1 MMTRIVRQPL
11 ITRQRPENTSPRP
24 FSEYADR
31 ANIVLLGD
39 PGAGKTHLFRETAA
53 SEKALYIKARAFL
66 NTPADR
72 LRGQAL
78 FIDGLDERRAG
89 RGDRGAV
96 DELVVKLF
104 DVAPPKVRIS
114 CRAADWLGES
124 DLAALAPFFDQ
135 QGGVCV
141 LYLENLSH
149 AEQVGVLAGQEVG
162 QNEAERFLD
171 EAAER
176 GLGEFLYNPQNLIML
191 RRAVQTGS
199 WPATRRELF
208 ALATELMLQESNGER
223 ARFGGGVFSAAE
235 LRSVAGAVCAA
246 RLISDVEAIKL
257 TDQDSALD
265 RPSYRS
271 LGLLFPAEKVQAA
284 LGRRIFDAAAEAETV
299 DYTHR
304 TTAEFL
310 AAEFLASRVREGLP
324 FGRISAL
331 TGVDGHPASELR
343 GLHAW
348 LAVHLPEHADELIE
362 ADPYG
367 VVTYGDAASL
377 STSSCRVLLRAL
389 DRLSRENPW
398 FRAGNW
404 EALPIGALA
413 RADMVSEFRTILSN
427 PNSGFGVRSV
437 VVDALALGPALPAM
451 LPDLETI
458 LAREASPFAER
469 SGALSALFGLG
480 PDGKAAIQ
488 RVFAAQLGDSVDA
501 LRLRVTIIRTLYG
514 DPYGPDDVIK
524 VVASSN
530 DIEATNLHAS
540 LHVLAKALPEE
551 DLPAILDGVEVIDI
565 EEKAGKG
572 RWQAAPFYT
581 RVLERAWTNL
591 GAINASR
598 VLTWLHKRLAFQRGY
613 RGSQDGN
620 LRAAMDANPDLLR
633 AVALEFFCSVP
644 IDGDHRYAFH
654 RFREATLFALNA
666 DALAEVA
673 MQAFEAADK
682 ASDRRL
688 FLYEVA
694 MSLSYQ
700 MSSPQGDLLF
710 DDLYQSAEEEPE
722 LRAARYA
729 AVVTELPSNYFPIRS
744 TRVEDRESGRV
755 RQRQEF
761 DQDID
766 LILRGG
772 HVGWLGH
779 LARIYFAL
787 YSDSD
792 RSVSPRA
799 QLADW
804 LGEHRVNAAVEALV
818 AALARNDLPSFED
831 VMRLTAES
839 KHFDWWYALVAA
851 LNERWAA
858 DQGLPNL
865 SDDFFKGILV
875 FDITNPI
882 FISEGNTE
890 RRMVHPWREALT
902 ERRSELVRDAYLAV
916 AQLHLSHNEQFV
928 GGLHELLNEV
938 AFEPYRPAIVLDL
951 LRQFPNAHPPW
962 LTNLLDVVVAMP
974 ITHSGFLQLAGPA
987 ISGEVPI
994 DQRQRDLW
1002 LVTAYVVAP
1011 WQFEQNVEQRATAHP
1026 PLVFDL
1032 RNATGFARRGQ
1043 PAHGLLLPMLEFMAR
1058 LTGRLFADVP
1068 FPNGGAWG
1076 DTNPW
1081 DASEY
1086 FRALVNMISAMS
1098 GSAATDALQ
1107 QLESDPRLASY
1118 KPHLLYALA
1127 NQRQRRREADYDRPN
1142 WVQTIA
1148 ALANRAPA
1156 TVADLHALLVAH
1168 LRDQA
1173 HCIARANTDI
1183 FKRFWNVD
1191 SHARPTDPRPE
1202 EACRDD
1208 LITLLR
1214 PVLSPLGLTVE
1225 PEGHMVADKRAD
1237 ISVAMPNRKILC
1249 ELKRAY
1255 HAEVWTAIEGQ
1266 LERFYAHDPEA
1277 KGFGVYVVFW
1287 FGTQRAKQIPAPP
1300 NGLHRPTKPA
1310 EMEAMLQS
1318 LLPEDMRKRLSV
1330 VVIDVSGDV

>member
-1 MMTRIVRQPL
+1 MTRIVRQIQ
-11 ITRQRPENTSPRP
+11 ITPQRPVDTSPRP
-24 FSEYADR
+24 FSEFADR

-39 PGAGKTHLFRETAA
+39 PGAGKTHLFQETAA
-53 SEKALYIKARAFL
+53 AEQARYVKARAFL

-89 RGDRGAV
+89 RGDRDTV
-96 DELVVKLF
+96 DALVVKLF

-124 DLAALAPFFDQ
+124 DLAAFAPFFDQ
-135 QGGVCV
+135 QGGACV
-141 LYLENLSH
+141 LYLENLSR
-149 AEQVGVLAGQEVG
+149 AEQVGVLAGQGVG
-162 QNEAERFLD
+162 QDEAERFLD

-176 GLGEFLYNPQNLIML
+176 GLGEFLDNPQNLIML

-208 ALATELMLQESNGER
+208 KLATELMLQESNGER
-223 ARFGGGVFSAAE
+223 ARSGGGVFTAAE
-235 LRSVAGAVCAA
+235 LRPVAGAVCAA

-257 TDQDSALD
+257 TDQDSTLD
-265 RPSYRS
+265 LPSYRS
-271 LGLLFPAEKVQAA
+271 LELFPAEKVQAV
-284 LGRRIFDAAAEAETV
+284 LGRRIFDAAAETETV
-299 DYTHR
+299 DYAHR

-377 STSSCRVLLRAL
+377 STSSCGVLVRAL
-389 DRLSRENPW
+389 DRLSQENPW

-404 EALPIGALA
+404 QARPIGALA
-413 RADMVSEFRTILSN
+413 RPDMVGEFRTILSN

-437 VVDALALGPALPAM
+437 VVDALVLGPALPAM

-458 LAREASPFAER
+458 LAREASPSAER
-469 SGALSALFGLG
+469 VGALEALFRLG

-488 RVFAAQLGDSVDA
+488 HVFAAQLRDSMND
-501 LRLRVTIIRTLYG
+501 LRLRATIVRTLYR

-524 VVASSN
+524 LVAPLN
-530 DIEATNLHAS
+530 EIEASNIVGILQ
-540 LHVLAKALPEE
+540 VLVEALPEE
-551 DLPAILDGVEVIDI
+551 DLPAILDGVEAIDT
-565 EEKAGKG
+565 EEANAGSG
-572 RWQAAPFYT
+572 RREAASFYA
-581 RVLERAWTNL
+581 RVLARAWANP
-591 GAINASR
+591 GAIDPSR
-598 VLTWLHKRLAFQRGY
+598 VLAWLRKRLAFKGGYGGSRG
-613 RGSQDGN
+613 GD
-620 LRAAMDANPDLLR
+620 LRAAMEARPDRLR
-633 AVALEFFCSVP
+633 AVALEFFRSVP
-644 IDGDHRYAFH
+644 IDKDRWYAFH
-654 RFREATLFALNA
+654 RFREAILFALNA
-666 DALAEVA
+666 EELAAVA

-682 ASDRRL
+682 GSDRRL

-694 MSLSYQ
+694 VSLSYQ
-700 MSSPQGDLLF
+700 MASPQGGLLF
-710 DDLYQSAEEEPE
+710 DDLYQRAEDEPG
-722 LRAARYA
+722 LCAARDAA
-729 AVVTELPSNYFPIRS
+729 AVAKLPPNYFSHRS
-744 TRVEDRESGRV
+744 SRVEESEAGRA
-755 RQRQEF
+755 RQHQEF
-761 DQDID
+761 DQNIEQ
-766 LILRGG
+766 IRRGG

-787 YSDSD
+787 YSDTD
-792 RSVSPRA
+792 RGLSPRDRVA
-799 QLADW
+799 AW
-804 LGEHRVNAAVEALV
+804 LGEDRVNAAVEALA

-831 VMRLTAES
+831 VMGLTAKRE
-839 KHFDWWYALVAA
+839 HYDWWYALVAA

-858 DQGLPNL
+858 GQGLPDL

-875 FDITNPI
+875 FDIANPV
-882 FISEGNTE
+882 SMREGNTE
-890 RRMVHPWREALT
+890 HWIVHPWRTALT
-902 ERRSELVRDAYLAV
+902 ERRPELVRDAYLAV
-916 AQLHLSHNEQFV
+916 AQLRLSHNGQLV
-928 GGLHELLNEV
+928 DGLRELLNEA
-938 AFEPYRPAIVLDL
+938 AFEPYRPAIVVDL
-951 LRQFPNAHPPW
+951 LRQFPNADPSR
-962 LTNLLDVVVAMP
+962 LTDLLDAVVAMP
-974 ITHSGFLQLAGPA
+974 AAHPGFLQLAGPV
-987 ISGEVPI
+987 ISGAVTA

-1011 WQFEQNVEQRATAHP
+1011 GQFERSVEQRAAAHP

-1032 RNATGFARRGQ
+1032 RNASGFARQGR
-1043 PAHGLLLPMLEFMAR
+1043 PEHGPPLPMVEFMAR
-1058 LTGRLFADVP
+1058 LTGSLFPDAP

-1081 DASEY
+1081 DASEH
-1086 FRALVNMISAMS
+1086 FRALVNMISATPS
-1098 GSAATDALQ
+1098 SAATDALQ
-1107 QLESDPRLASY
+1107 RLESEPRLASY
-1118 KPHLLYALA
+1118 KPHLLHALA

-1142 WVQTIA
+1142 WLQTIA

-1156 TVADLHALLVAH
+1156 TVADLHALLVAQ
-1168 LRDQA
+1168 LCDLA
-1173 HCIARANTDI
+1173 HRIARANTDI
-1183 FKRFWNVD
+1183 FKQFWNLD
-1191 SHARPTDPRPE
+1191 SYAKPTEPRPE

-1208 LITLLR
+1208 LVTLLK
-1214 PVLSPLGLTVE
+1214 PVLLPLGLTVE
-1225 PEGHMVADKRAD
+1225 PEGHTVADKRAD
-1237 ISVAMPNRKILC
+1237 ISVAMPSRKILC
-1249 ELKRAY
+1249 ELKRDY

-1287 FGTQRAKQIPAPP
+1287 FGTKRPKPIPAPP
-1300 NGLHRPTKPA
+1300 NGMQRPPTPA
-1310 EMEAMLQS
+1310 EMEVMLQS

-1330 VVIDVSGDV
+1330 VVIDVSGEV